1 MNKEK
6 TQIPVARADLLD
18 ERWMKTPFVFS
29 TFGADFTLLQQR
41 VMIHISLALQ
51 EEIKRYLAK
60 PTSGKHLYAD
70 GSILRDFRIYFK
82 ELGLL
87 PANYNDIY
95 EEGEDGKPVIA
106 AQMLGLAT
114 KIYDEEK
121 RQTEWYNVFSRVI
134 VPDKENFYHTT
145 HNADGTTTI
154 TQKKEGYI
162 QVALNP
168 DILSYT
174 LDMSMGYVQ
183 HLRRITEFAK
193 KKCTPRVYLLLM
205 RQYGLKKSNV
215 KIPFKD
221 FKQYVG
227 AYKENEN
234 GEVSESYVKYNYF
247 AARVIDSAKED
258 LERMALQN
266 QTEITFDYKPV
277 YPKGKKRGNPDFLEF
292 KIKETLLGRSV
303 KSLKMHRASVRSLV
317 AALVK
322 RCPDFNQNELTT
334 FFNRIPIPIFPS
346 LSDYA
351 YKDVWTQVEKKQPD
365 NVAAYVMRL
374 MTDYVK
380 KSIPQSSKQ
389 PMQLSMHFENEGRIN
404 YIRQWAL
411 CQQSLCKLV
420 GDEVA
425 RRTFAELS
433 FESYDEQ
440 TRHLVLQTTVA
451 ARAEIEDRYIE
462 KFRES
467 LIRYFGFVPEL
478 GYRLKPAQ
486 Q

>member
-6 TQIPVARADLLD
+6 TQFPVARADLLD

-41 VMIHISLALQ
+41 VMIHISWALQ
-51 EEIKRYLAK
+51 EEIKKYLAN
-60 PTSGKHLYAD
+60 PTVDKHLYAD

-95 EEGEDGKPVIA
+95 EKGDDGKPVIA

-145 HNADGTTTI
+145 HNADGTTII

-205 RQYGLKKSNV
+205 RQYGLKKLNV

-234 GEVSESYVKYNYF
+234 GEISESYVKYNYF
-247 AARVIDSAKED
+247 AARIIDSAKAD

-303 KSLKMHRASVRSLV
+303 KSLKIHRASIRSLV

-334 FFNRIPIPIFPS
+334 FFNHIPVPLFPA
-346 LSDYA
+346 LSEFA
-351 YKDVWTQVEKKQPD
+351 FKTVWEYVEKKQPD

-374 MTDYVK
+374 LTDYVK
-380 KSIPQSSKQ
+380 KSIPKSSKQ
-389 PMQLSMHFENEGRIN
+389 PMQLSMQFEREAPVN
-404 YIRQWAL
+404 YIKQWAL
-411 CQQSLCKLV
+411 CQKTMCDYV
-420 GDEVA
+420 GDDVA
-425 RRTFAELS
+425 RRTFAELT
-433 FESYDEQ
+433 FESYDEK
-440 TRHLVLQTTVA
+440 TRLLYLQTTKA
-451 ARAEIEDRYIE
+451 AFDEIEENYTERFKACLTKY
-462 KFRES
+462 FVS
-467 LIRYFGFVPEL
+467 LPIVK
-478 GYRLKPAQ
+478 YRVKPAQ